1 MAALQSNYDLESGM
15 MSDAAKQRLTEQ
27 LQSMPEI
34 RRAQVLDTL
43 MAYTEE
49 DDYVRAAVSG
59 SEGVKF
65 DVNLTTQGIE
75 LIVRDAD
82 GSNAMKVLKP
92 YDQGIKD

>member
-1 MAALQSNYDLESGM
+1 
-15 MSDAAKQRLTEQ
+15 
-27 LQSMPEI
+27 
-34 RRAQVLDTL
+34 

-75 LIVRDAD
+75 LIVRDRD